1 MLSTYR
7 LDNPETDEVLV
18 LDRRSYV
25 WAALGGPLYLVTKGL
40 YLLAIAMLAA
50 MAAIA
55 GGAVVG
61 LAFSV
66 YLFDASLTGLITM
79 LVIVVAAFVLNGIV
93 AIRLVRYGY
102 RRMGWEEQR
111 A

>member
-1 MLSTYR
+1 MLNIYR

-25 WAALGGPLYLVTKGL
+25 WAALGGPLYLVTKRL
-40 YLLAIAMLAA
+40 YLLATAMLVA

-55 GGAVVG
+55 AGAVVG
-61 LAFSV
+61 LALSV

>member
-1 MLSTYR
+1 VLNTYR

-18 LDRRSYV
+18 LDRRSYI
-25 WAALGGPLYLVTKGL
+25 WAALGGPLYLVAKQL
-40 YLLAIAMLAA
+40 YLLAIAMVVV
-50 MAAIA
+50 MAAIGA
-55 GGAVVG
+55 GAVVG

-79 LVIVVAAFVLNGIV
+79 LAIVIAAFVLNGIV
-93 AIRLVRYGY
+93 AVRLVRYGY
-102 RRMGWEEQR
+102 RRKGWEEQR

>member
-1 MLSTYR
+1 MLTTYR

-25 WAALGGPLYLVTKGL
+25 WAALGGPLYLVAKRL
-40 YLLAIAMLAA
+40 YLLAVVMLVV
-50 MAAIA
+50 MAAVAAAAI
-55 GGAVVG
+55 VG
-61 LAFSV
+61 LTVSV

-79 LVIVVAAFVLNGIV
+79 AVIVAAAFALNGII
-93 AIRLVRYGY
+93 AIRLVCYGY
-102 RRMGWEEQR
+102 RRKGWEEQR

>member
-1 MLSTYR
+1 MLNIYR

-25 WAALGGPLYLVTKGL
+25 WAALGGPLYLVTKRL
-40 YLLAIAMLAA
+40 YLLAIAMLVA

-55 GGAVVG
+55 GGAIVG

>member
-1 MLSTYR
+1 MLNIYR

-18 LDRRSYV
+18 LDRGAYV
-25 WAALGGPLYLVTKGL
+25 WAALGGPFYLVTKRL
-40 YLLAIAMLAA
+40 YLLALAMLAA

-55 GGAVVG
+55 AGAVVG
-61 LAFSV
+61 LTLAV